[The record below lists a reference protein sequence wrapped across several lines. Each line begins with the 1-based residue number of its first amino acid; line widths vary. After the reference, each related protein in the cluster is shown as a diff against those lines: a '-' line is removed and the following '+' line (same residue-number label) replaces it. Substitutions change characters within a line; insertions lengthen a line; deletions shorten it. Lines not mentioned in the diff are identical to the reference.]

1 MKGTLVDNLKQYRP
15 TRFVGVPRVWEKIEE
30 RMRQVGKE
38 TKGVKKAIADW
49 AKSMGTRHHDIE
61 MTGKTDNS
69 IGYKI
74 AKKLVLSRVND
85 ALGMGNIAGVGTG
98 SAPTPQKTLDYF
110 KSLDLLMFD
119 LYGSTETVCLAA
131 ANLPG
136 PGNYKLG
143 TVGRRFPLSEVQ
155 LVDTDDTGAG
165 ELITRSRGMF
175 MGYLN
180 NKEKTLESVDDEG
193 WFHTGDLLKQD
204 EDGFL
209 TVVGRMKEI
218 VITAG
223 GENVAPVNI
232 EQQIQK
238 QLGDVVSNVMVVGDQ
253 RKFLSCIITLKVR
266 SRFKSDCKECT
277 RQSRTFQYL
286 G

>member
-1 MKGTLVDNLKQYRP
+1 
-15 TRFVGVPRVWEKIEE
+15 
-30 RMRQVGKE
+30 
-38 TKGVKKAIADW
+38 
-49 AKSMGTRHHDIE
+49 
-61 MTGKTDNS
+61 
-69 IGYKI
+69 
-74 AKKLVLSRVND
+74 
-85 ALGMGNIAGVGTG
+85 
-98 SAPTPQKTLDYF
+98 
-110 KSLDLLMFD
+110 
-119 LYGSTETVCLAA
+119 
-131 ANLPG
+131 
-136 PGNYKLG
+136 
-143 TVGRRFPLSEVQ
+143 
-155 LVDTDDTGAG
+155 
-165 ELITRSRGMF
+165 MF

-266 SRFKSDCKECT
+266 SRSKSDCKECT

>member
-1 MKGTLVDNLKQYRP
+1 M
-15 TRFVGVPRVWEKIEE
+15 
-30 RMRQVGKE
+30 
-38 TKGVKKAIADW
+38 
-49 AKSMGTRHHDIE
+49 
-61 MTGKTDNS
+61 
-69 IGYKI
+69 
-74 AKKLVLSRVND
+74 
-85 ALGMGNIAGVGTG
+85 
-98 SAPTPQKTLDYF
+98 
-110 KSLDLLMFD
+110 
-119 LYGSTETVCLAA
+119 
-131 ANLPG
+131 
-136 PGNYKLG
+136 
-143 TVGRRFPLSEVQ
+143 SEVQ

-238 QLGDVVSNVMVVGDQ
+238 QLEDVVSNVMVVGDQ

-266 SRFKSDCKECT
+266 SRSKSECKECT
-277 RQSRTFQYL
+277 RL
-286 G
+286 EPILIG